1 MQKFDIK
8 KNHKK
13 QYSASSKRISM
24 ITVPAMKFIMVNGI
38 GNPQIEE
45 FKLKSKVLKLL
56 FKEIKEFQKSIGIV
70 CSSPPLEGMW
80 DTYDNSY
87 FNVSRKNMIKFTMM
101 MAVPDNI
108 DEEILTILKER
119 LAMKSDNPYIF
130 DVYCKVF
137 EEGKCVQLLHRGPYN
152 TDINSTKTIM
162 EYITVENMKLAG
174 LHHEIYLNNPD
185 KVAKEDLKMI
195 VRYAVEGA

>member
-8 KNHKK
+8 KIHKE
-13 QYSASSKRISM
+13 QYSASSKKITM
-24 ITVPAMKFIMVNGI
+24 VTVPAIKFIMVDGI
-38 GNPQIEE
+38 GNPKVEE

-56 FKEIKEFQKSIGIV
+56 FKEIKELQKNNGII
-70 CSSPPLEGMW
+70 CSSPPLEGLW

-87 FNVSRKNMIKFTMM
+87 FNVSRKTMIKFTMM
-101 MAVPDNI
+101 MAVPDNV
-108 DEEILTILKER
+108 DENMLMLIKQR
-119 LAMKSDNPYIF
+119 LSYKSDNPYIS

-137 EEGKCVQLLHRGPYN
+137 KEGKSVQLLHRGPYN
-152 TDINSTKTIM
+152 TDINSTKKIM

>member
-8 KNHKK
+8 KIHKE
-13 QYSASSKRISM
+13 QYSVSSKKITM
-24 ITVPAMKFIMVNGI
+24 VTVPAMKYIMVDGI
-38 GNPQIEE
+38 GNPKVEE
-45 FKLKSKVLKLL
+45 FKLKSMVLKLL
-56 FKEIKEFQKSIGIV
+56 FKEIKELQKNHGII
-70 CSSPPLEGMW
+70 CSSPPLEGLW

-87 FNVSRKNMIKFTMM
+87 FNVSRKTMIKFTMM
-101 MAVPDNI
+101 MAVPDNV
-108 DEEILTILKER
+108 DENMLMLIKQR
-119 LAMKSDNPYIF
+119 LSYKSNNPYIS

-137 EEGKCVQLLHRGPYN
+137 KEGKSVQLLHRGPYN
-152 TDINSTKTIM
+152 TDINSTKKIM

>member
-8 KNHKK
+8 KIHKE
-13 QYSASSKRISM
+13 QYSASSKKITM
-24 ITVPAMKFIMVNGI
+24 VTVPAMKFIMVDGI
-38 GNPQIEE
+38 GNPKVEE
-45 FKLKSKVLKLL
+45 FKLKSMVLKLL
-56 FKEIKEFQKSIGIV
+56 FKEIKELQKNNGII
-70 CSSPPLEGMW
+70 CSSPPLEGLW

-87 FNVSRKNMIKFTMM
+87 FNVSRKTMIKFTMM
-101 MAVPDNI
+101 MAVPDNV
-108 DEEILTILKER
+108 DEDMLMLIKQR
-119 LAMKSDNPYIF
+119 LSYKSDNPYIS

-137 EEGKCVQLLHRGPYN
+137 KEGKSVQLLHRGPYN
-152 TDINSTKTIM
+152 TDINSTKKIM

>member
-8 KNHKK
+8 KIHKE
-13 QYSASSKRISM
+13 QYSASSKKITM
-24 ITVPAMKFIMVNGI
+24 VTVPAIKFIMVDGI
-38 GNPQIEE
+38 GNPKVEE

-56 FKEIKEFQKSIGIV
+56 FKEIKELQKNNGII
-70 CSSPPLEGMW
+70 CSSPPLEGLW

-87 FNVSRKNMIKFTMM
+87 FNVSRKTMIKFTMM
-101 MAVPDNI
+101 MAVPDNV
-108 DEEILTILKER
+108 DENMLMLIKQR
-119 LAMKSDNPYIF
+119 LSYKSDNPYIS
-130 DVYCKVF
+130 DVYCKEF
-137 EEGKCVQLLHRGPYN
+137 KEGKSVQLLHRGPYN
-152 TDINSTKTIM
+152 TDINSTKKIM

>member
-8 KNHKK
+8 KMHKE
-13 QYSASSKRISM
+13 QYSAFSKRITM
-24 ITVPAMKFIMVNGI
+24 VTVPAMKFIMVDGI
-38 GNPQIEE
+38 GNPKVEE
-45 FKLKSKVLKLL
+45 FKLKSMVLKLL
-56 FKEIKEFQKSIGIV
+56 FKEIKELLKSKGII
-70 CSSPPLEGMW
+70 CSTPPLEGLW

-87 FNVSRKNMIKFTMM
+87 FNVSRKSMIKFTMM
-101 MAVPDNI
+101 MAVPDSV
-108 DEEILTILKER
+108 DEEMLIDIKER
-119 LAMKSDNPYIF
+119 LFLKSDNPYIF

-137 EEGKCVQLLHRGPYN
+137 EEGNCVQLLHRGPYN
-152 TDINSTKTIM
+152 TDIHSTKTIM